1 MTIEERILEIERR
14 LEDMKRQSQAALAL
28 ATACVETLERVRE
41 PRFSW
46 GGSSSLEQRAATE
59 ESSAPEPSSM
69 SNASAG
75 LQKIQEIQEKMQ
87 EEGRTLASLFDKALE
102 PFKAAPAPAA
112 PPLWRE
118 VRGAV
123 QAVPGEF
130 DWVAA
135 QLAVADWLA
144 AREHCG
150 AASALRNEARRAR
163 EGA

>member
-1 MTIEERILEIERR
+1 MTALDDLRR
-14 LEDMKRQSQAALAL
+14 R
-28 ATACVETLERVRE
+28 VEA
-41 PRFSW
+41 
-46 GGSSSLEQRAATE
+46 LEQRRATTE
-59 ESSAPEPSSM
+59 ESSAP
-69 SNASAG
+69 
-75 LQKIQEIQEKMQ
+75 
-87 EEGRTLASLFDKALE
+87 
-102 PFKAAPAPAA
+102 APAPAA

-118 VRGAV
+118 VRGAM